1 MMSDI
6 RSFVFEI
13 LKAAIWKMPVRGQEG
28 FGMKEWSKVYSV
40 LGMHGLAAFAYDAV
54 AALPADMKP
63 PKEVAMKFISSA
75 LAAEKNYAK
84 FAGIDREIG
93 EMVRESGCKAIR
105 LKGLTLSEYYPKPY
119 TRKFVDIDFYSPD
132 NGNEIDSFFRSKGV
146 AVDDGFYR
154 HSHFHLHG
162 VLVENHKCLLDV
174 RGRRK
179 MRELDKDLKA
189 MAVERLEAEAAP
201 GMYDPPVRISAIFN
215 LHHALSHFI
224 YEGISLKFLTDW
236 IYFLRAEKE
245 VMGSD
250 EMKRSLERH
259 GLTKFA
265 GVMTKVSVKYLAY
278 PEEWLPAYLRE
289 AASQI
294 KPSVERKFMDD
305 LFRSY
310 EPSHHKSIVK
320 ERMNNV
326 RRIMKASWKPSEFL
340 GQSAVSFVAEKFIP
354 ILLGRRYEAD

>member
-189 MAVERLEAEAAP
+189 MAVEKLAAETAP
-201 GMYDPPVRISAIFN
+201 GMYDPPVRMSAIFN

-278 PEEWLPAYLRE
+278 PEEWLPVYLRE

-294 KPSVERKFMDD
+294 RPSVERKFMDD

>member
-1 MMSDI
+1 MPDI
-6 RSFVFEI
+6 RNFVFDI
-13 LKAAIWKMPVRGQEG
+13 LKAAIWKMPVGVPEG
-28 FGMKEWSKVYSV
+28 FGAREWSDVYSV
-40 LGMHGLAAFAYDAV
+40 LRMHGLAAFAYDAV
-54 AALPADMKP
+54 ASLPDQMKP

-75 LAAEKNYAK
+75 IAAEKNYAK
-84 FAGIDREIG
+84 FVAVDHEVGEI
-93 EMVRESGCKAIR
+93 VRGSGCKALR
-105 LKGLTLSEYYPKPY
+105 LKGLTLSEYYPKPFA
-119 TRKFVDIDFYSPD
+119 RKFVDIDFYSPD
-132 NGNEIDSFFRSKGV
+132 KGDEIDSFFRSKGV
-146 AVDDGFYR
+146 TVDDGFYR

-174 RGRRK
+174 RGRRR
-179 MRELDKDLKA
+179 MRELDKDLKF
-189 MAVERLEAEAAP
+189 MALDALAAETAP
-201 GMYDPPVRISAIFN
+201 GMYAPPVCLSAIFN

-224 YEGISLKFLTDW
+224 YEGVSLKFLTDW
-236 IYFLRAEKE
+236 IYFLRAEKN
-245 VMGSD
+245 VMGTE
-250 EMKRSLERH
+250 EMRQSLERH
-259 GLTKFA
+259 GLMKFA

-340 GQSAVSFVAEKFIP
+340 GQSSVSFVADKFIP
-354 ILLGRRYEAD
+354 ILLGRKYEAD